1 MPSITAKV
9 LPSLL
14 LALVASA
21 SPTQSQTPHHEIS
34 RKTAETQPLVLS
46 LDEGERRVRRWSG
59 SAPKFTIK
67 VDRRNGGS
75 QHLVMG
81 YEDIPVGG
89 SIPAHRHLNADEIVF
104 VHKGRGV
111 VENGGITRSF
121 ETGATIFIP
130 RETRVTIRN
139 TGSEPVSIAFFF
151 SHPGFEEYLRDTSA
165 LEGEAYVPL
174 TPEELGTIRQRHSWH
189 ADLNPDKK

>member
-1 MPSITAKV
+1 M
-9 LPSLL
+9 LL
-14 LALVASA
+14 
-21 SPTQSQTPHHEIS
+21 SPTKSSVLLGLVFAGVTSSSTGTPRHHEIS
-34 RKTAETQPLVLS
+34 RATADTMPLVLA
-46 LDEGERRVRRWSG
+46 LDEGERRVRKWAG

-89 SIPAHRHLNADEIVF
+89 AIPPHRHLNADEIVF
-104 VHKGRGV
+104 VHKGSGI
-111 VENGGITRSF
+111 VENGKIKRPF

-139 TGSEPVSIAFFF
+139 TGAEPVSIAFFF
-151 SHPGFEEYLRDTSA
+151 SHPGFEEYMRDTSVP
-165 LEGEAYVPL
+165 EGQSYAPL
-174 TPEELGTIRQRHSWH
+174 TPQQLADIRKRHSWH
-189 ADLNPDKK
+189 ADFNPK

>member
-1 MPSITAKV
+1 MLIQPVKSSV
-9 LPSLL
+9 LLGL
-14 LALVASA
+14 ILAAGTS
-21 SPTQSQTPHHEIS
+21 SSTETQGHHEIS
-34 RKTAETQPLVLS
+34 RKSAETVPLVLA
-46 LDEGERRVRRWSG
+46 LNEGERRVRKWSG

-104 VHKGRGV
+104 VHKGSGV
-111 VENGGITRSF
+111 VENGRITRPF

-139 TGSEPVSIAFFF
+139 TGAEPVSIAFFF
-151 SHPGFEEYLRDTSA
+151 SHPGFEEYMRDTSA
-165 LEGEAYVPL
+165 LEGQAYTPL
-174 TPEELGTIRQRHSWH
+174 TPQELARIRERHSWH
-189 ADLNPDKK
+189 ADFNPK